1 MTAKK
6 DTFADEVNNRLGEF
20 FGNADTSDAP
30 SQGTNLSPQK
40 DSVLFDL
47 KAIVLS
53 IEWEISHETMTR
65 LIAET
70 DRLMKI
76 YRDNQVV
83 HSLLK
88 LLDSVGRYINAKK
101 ATAHPDSIKLL
112 HSIHANLQKVATSE
126 TITESQSKQILST
139 EIAKFKNLKQ
149 QLLTKA
155 QPPPLTDKQPAAKP
169 KTAPIQMAATVK
181 KPQTPVSAREL
192 SATAAATPDMIGPPK
207 DPVLQAIDELK
218 TLIQAEFK
226 SLREELK
233 QLRQ

>member
-1 MTAKK
+1 MAVKK
-6 DTFADEVNNRLGEF
+6 GSFADEVNNRLGDF
-20 FGNADTSDAP
+20 FGNTDTSDAP
-30 SQGTNLSPQK
+30 TQGTNLSPQK

-53 IEWEISHETMTR
+53 IEWEISHEIMTR
-65 LIAET
+65 LIAEA

-76 YRDNQVV
+76 YRDNKVV

-88 LLDSVGRYINAKK
+88 LLDSVGRYVNANK
-101 ATAHPDSIKLL
+101 ANALPDSIKLL
-112 HSIHANLQKVATSE
+112 HSIHANLQRVVTSE
-126 TITESQSKQILST
+126 TITESQSSQILSA

-155 QPPPLTDKQPAAKP
+155 QPPPLKDKQPAAKP
-169 KTAPIQMAATVK
+169 KTAPTKMAAPVEQPQPAAPAKEVTV
-181 KPQTPVSAREL
+181 
-192 SATAAATPDMIGPPK
+192 AASTDVNITGPK
-207 DPVLQAIDELK
+207 DAVLQAIDELK
-218 TLIQAEFK
+218 KLIKEEFK

>member
-1 MTAKK
+1 MADKK
-6 DTFADEVNNRLGEF
+6 GSFADEVNNRLGEF
-20 FGNADTSDAP
+20 FGDTDKFDAP
-30 SQGTNLSPQK
+30 PQNTNLSPQK
-40 DSVLFDL
+40 DSVFFDL
-47 KAIVLS
+47 KTIVLS
-53 IEWEISHETMTR
+53 IEWEISHEIMTR

-76 YRDNQVV
+76 YRDNKVV

-88 LLDSVGRYINAKK
+88 LLDSVGRYVNAKK

-112 HSIHANLQKVATSE
+112 HSIHANLQRVVTSE
-126 TITESQSKQILST
+126 TITDSQSSQILST

-155 QPPPLTDKQPAAKP
+155 EQPPSKDKKPAAKT
-169 KTAPIQMAATVK
+169 KTEPIKMAA
-181 KPQTPVSAREL
+181 PAEHHASAPANEVSV
-192 SATAAATPDMIGPPK
+192 AAATDVNINQPK

-218 TLIQAEFK
+218 KLIKEEFK

>member
-1 MTAKK
+1 MN
-6 DTFADEVNNRLGEF
+6 FLEIW
-20 FGNADTSDAP
+20 TSQTTP
-30 SQGTNLSPQK
+30 TQGKNPSPQE
-40 DSVLFDL
+40 DSELYDL

-53 IEWEISHETMTR
+53 IEWEISHEIMTQ

-76 YRDNQVV
+76 YRDKKVV

-101 ATAHPDSIKLL
+101 ANALPDSIKLL
-112 HSIHANLQKVATSE
+112 HSIHANLQRVVTSE
-126 TITESQSKQILST
+126 TITESQSSQILSA

-149 QLLTKA
+149 QLLTKSK
-155 QPPPLTDKQPAAKP
+155 PSTLKEKKQAATP
-169 KTAPIQMAATVK
+169 TTAPTKMAAPVEQ
-181 KPQTPVSAREL
+181 PQTPVPAKEVSAADQNDGL
-192 SATAAATPDMIGPPK
+192 K
-207 DPVLQAIDELK
+207 DAVLQAINELK
-218 TLIQAEFK
+218 KLINEEFK

>member
-1 MTAKK
+1 MADKTGM
-6 DTFADEVNNRLGEF
+6 FADEVNNRLGEF
-20 FGNADTSDAP
+20 FGNTDKSDAP
-30 SQGTNLSPQK
+30 TQGTIPSPQK

-53 IEWEISHETMTR
+53 IEWEISHEIMTG

-76 YRDNQVV
+76 YRDNKVV

-88 LLDSVGRYINAKK
+88 LLDSVGRYVNAKK

-112 HSIHANLQKVATSE
+112 HSIHANLQRVATSE
-126 TITESQSKQILST
+126 TITESQSSQILST
-139 EIAKFKNLKQ
+139 EIVKFKNLKQ
-149 QLLTKA
+149 QLLIKA
-155 QPPPLTDKQPAAKP
+155 EPSFLKDKKPAAKTT
-169 KTAPIQMAATVK
+169 TAPIKMAAPVEH
-181 KPQTPVSAREL
+181 PQASAPAKEVSV
-192 SATAAATPDMIGPPK
+192 AAATDVNINQPK

-218 TLIQAEFK
+218 KLIKEEFK